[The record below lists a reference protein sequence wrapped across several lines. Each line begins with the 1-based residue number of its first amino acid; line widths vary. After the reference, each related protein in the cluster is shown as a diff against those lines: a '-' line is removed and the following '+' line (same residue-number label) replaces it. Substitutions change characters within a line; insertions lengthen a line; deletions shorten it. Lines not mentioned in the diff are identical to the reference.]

1 MSVFVVCANF
11 SLLFTA
17 HFVSF
22 TIKAPFL
29 ERRVLNVGHCLCSTL
44 GSISGVAFSVL

>member
-17 HFVSF
+17 HFMSF
-22 TIKAPFL
+22 TIKAHFL
-29 ERRVLNVGHCLCSTL
+29 ERHILNVGHCLCSTL
-44 GSISGVAFSVL
+44 GSISEASFPVL

>member
-17 HFVSF
+17 HFMSF
-22 TIKAPFL
+22 TVKVLFL
-29 ERRVLNVGHCLCSTL
+29 ERPVLNVGHCLCSTL

>member
-17 HFVSF
+17 HFMSLS
-22 TIKAPFL
+22 IKAPFL
-29 ERRVLNVGHCLCSTL
+29 ERQVLNVGHCLCSTL
-44 GSISGVAFSVL
+44 GSTSGVAFSVL